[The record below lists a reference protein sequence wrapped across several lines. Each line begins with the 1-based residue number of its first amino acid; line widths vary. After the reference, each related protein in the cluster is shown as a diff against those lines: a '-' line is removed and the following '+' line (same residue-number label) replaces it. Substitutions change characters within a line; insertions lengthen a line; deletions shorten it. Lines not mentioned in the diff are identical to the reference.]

1 MVNVI
6 QLVNEEDGEVESSS
20 SNMLTL
26 FRSRNIDDLFVLIHF
41 DSRSSVV
48 MELAY
53 ITSLYALVYTID
65 ICAALVSV
73 NLRNPAQ
80 IIVSYDLLSK
90 WRTAAAWL
98 GSAYIVCVK
107 HAERR
112 DRY

>member
-1 MVNVI
+1 
-6 QLVNEEDGEVESSS
+6 
-20 SNMLTL
+20 
-26 FRSRNIDDLFVLIHF
+26 
-41 DSRSSVV
+41 

-53 ITSLYALVYTID
+53 ITSLYTLVYTID

-98 GSAYIVCVK
+98 GVYSVC
-107 HAERR
+107 
-112 DRY
+112 